1 MHSPDLQTILLATDF
16 AERSRRAEGFAVALA
31 ARCDATLVVIHAIEP
46 IMGVDDQIADDEDF
60 DEFYDSLLSRADR
73 EIDARTDAWD
83 ERNLT
88 VKHHVQIGHRWQV
101 ILEQAEAH
109 GADIVVL
116 GRRSFADRP
125 VPLGTTSQKVF
136 FGCTRPVLFIPDDAE

>member
-1 MHSPDLQTILLATDF
+1 MSGPELHTILLATDF
-16 AERSRRAEGFAVALA
+16 GERTRQAEAYALA
-31 ARCDATLVVIHAIEP
+31 LAERCDATLVVIHAIEP
-46 IMGVDDQIADDEDF
+46 IMGVDDHVADEEDF
-60 DEFYDSLLSRADR
+60 DEFYDRLLVRADQ
-73 EIDARTDAWD
+73 EIDARSNAWG

-109 GADIVVL
+109 DAALVVL
-116 GRRSFADRP
+116 GRRSYVDRP

-136 FGCTRPVLFIPDDAE
+136 FGSTRPVLFIPNSAE